1 MGKRRHTYEVIVYYK
16 DYDGTDVSVMRKFN
30 WRLRAKLYYKRYS
43 LRDDVIAKFLVD
55 GVTKRMV
62 IG

>member
-1 MGKRRHTYEVIVYYK
+1 MGKRRHTYEVVVYYTD
-16 DYDGTDVSVMRKFN
+16 DYGEDVSVMKTFK
-30 WRLRAKLYYKRYS
+30 WRLRAKLYYKRS
-43 LRDDVIAKFLVD
+43 AMRNDVIAKFLVD